1 MSTEF
6 VNEPTPRKEVKDN
19 RNLIYGVLIGA
30 LLLTWGYIIYDKS
43 KSGEQIDSLTSQNT
57 QVTSERDEIQAEY
70 SLSLAR
76 LDSLMGENQNLTD
89 SLTTQSSEITKMKR
103 EISNILNNKN
113 ATARDL
119 AKARTMIKSLNGEIE
134 GLAAEV
140 SRLNEE
146 NQVLVASNTRLTE
159 EKTQVEQ
166 TLVATATNRDS
177 IQRVYTETVDVASTL
192 SASNFNMTPINVKNS
207 GKEKTTTSASRV
219 DKMRITFQLNENRV
233 APSGEKQLFI
243 AVTGPDGKP
252 IIDATNGSGQI
263 ATKDNGDHFYTNKV
277 VVNYDNSRKVP
288 VSFDW
293 SSKNNF
299 QQGNYKIEV
308 FHNGYK
314 IGETTTTLKK
324 GGLFS

>member
-6 VNEPTPRKEVKDN
+6 TNSPTPQKDN
-19 RNLIYGVLIGA
+19 RNLIYGILVGA

-43 KSGEQIDSLTSQNT
+43 QTSEKIDGLTAQNT
-57 QVTSERDEIQAEY
+57 MVTSERDEIQAEY
-70 SLSLAR
+70 SLSLSR

-89 SLTTQSSEITKMKR
+89 SLSNQNADISKMKR
-103 EISNILNNKN
+103 EIASILSNKN

-119 AKARTMIKSLNGEIE
+119 AKARTMIKDLNGRIE
-134 GLAAEV
+134 GLAADV
-140 SRLNEE
+140 DRLNQE
-146 NQVLVASNTRLTE
+146 NQVLVSSNTQLTE
-159 EKTQVEQ
+159 QKAQVEKN
-166 TLVATATNRDS
+166 LVSTASTRDS
-177 IQRVYTETVDVASTL
+177 IKRVYEETVDIGSTL
-192 SASNFNMTPINVKNS
+192 TASNINMSPIKVKGS
-207 GKEKTTTSASRV
+207 GKEVETATAKRV
-219 DKMRITFQLNENRV
+219 DKMRISFQLNENRV
-233 APSGEKQLFI
+233 ASPGQKQLYI

-252 IIDATNGSGQI
+252 VVDASNGSGSFD
-263 ATKDNGDHFYTNKV
+263 TRENGQYFYTNKV

-293 SSKNNF
+293 KNSTDF
-299 QQGNYKIEV
+299 KTGNYKIEV